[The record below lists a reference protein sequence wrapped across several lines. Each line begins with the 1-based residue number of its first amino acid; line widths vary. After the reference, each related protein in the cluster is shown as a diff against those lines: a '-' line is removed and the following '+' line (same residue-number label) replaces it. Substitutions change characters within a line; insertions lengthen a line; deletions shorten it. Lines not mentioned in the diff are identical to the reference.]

1 MIYETIG
8 KNIKHFR
15 TECKMTQGELADL
28 LFISPQMIS
37 RYENHMAAPDVATVA
52 KLCSV
57 FHISMDV
64 LCGLDRTSKDRSV
77 GRLAEKYSGKTPGD
91 FSVLRKQYEEFLK
104 EAAEYWNDDRIM
116 KIQLSLLEELHDRIE
131 NENHHRE
138 INEQIFEC
146 ATRILDLSRDEEL
159 RSSANYRMAI
169 YFSETP
175 FEDKNYQKNLSLS
188 REYLKK
194 VLLCTYFPEYTP
206 FIGMDVRSE
215 TYTQAQTDNIAFF
228 ANKLYHAIQQFIRK
242 NTEKDSFSNYNA
254 LLCHLATLLGK

>member
-28 LFISPQMIS
+28 LFLSPQMIS

-52 KLCSV
+52 KLCAV

-77 GRLAEKYSGKTPGD
+77 GRLTEKYSGKTSGD

-175 FEDKNYQKNLSLS
+175 FEDKNYQKNLRLS
-188 REYLKK
+188 GEYLKK

-206 FIGMDVRSE
+206 LVGMDVRSE
-215 TYTQAQTDNIAFF
+215 THTRAQTKNILFF
-228 ANKLYHAIQQFIRK
+228 ATKLYHALQQR
-242 NTEKDSFSNYNA
+242 NRGNAENNALANEKA
-254 LLCHLATLLGK
+254 LLCHLATLLEK